1 MTPDHLIVAGAT
13 MGLVLLAMLLHY
25 EASFFLRLLLKRYK
39 SLSLRTRIIT
49 LTSGLFCAHVAQIWL
64 FGVGALLLVGV
75 GDTTGTIGGMVDAD
89 LLDFIYLSATSF
101 TTVGFGDIYPVGHLR
116 FLFGTEA
123 LVGFMLLTWSA
134 SLTFVEIQTHW
145 RNLDGG

>member
-1 MTPDHLIVAGAT
+1 MTQEHLIVSVAT
-13 MGLVLLAMLLHY
+13 MALVLLAMLMHY

-39 SLSLRTRIIT
+39 SLSLRSRMIT

-64 FGVGALLLVGV
+64 FGVGAWLLTGI
-75 GDTTGTIGGMVDAD
+75 GDTTGTIGGMVGAD

-101 TTVGFGDIYPVGHLR
+101 TTVGFGDVYPVGHLR
-116 FLFGTEA
+116 FLFGTES

-145 RNLDGG
+145 HNLDGR